1 MNKDVLFIIL
11 ILTIVITLLGTIAL
25 FNYLGI
31 TFNQNNEVVLTRAAF
46 VVTGNN
52 QRQTISL

>member
-25 FNYLGI
+25 FKYLGI
-31 TFNQNNEVVLTRAAF
+31 TINQNNEVVLTRAAI